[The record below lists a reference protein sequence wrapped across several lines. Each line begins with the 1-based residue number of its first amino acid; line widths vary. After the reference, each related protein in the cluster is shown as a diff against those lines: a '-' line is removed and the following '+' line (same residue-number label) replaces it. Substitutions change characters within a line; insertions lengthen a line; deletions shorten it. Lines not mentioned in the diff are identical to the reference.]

1 MRALVVDDELATRTL
16 VAGVVRGLGL
26 EVSVAVDGA
35 DAWAQHLADPF
46 PIVVTDWMMPNV
58 DGIEL
63 VRRIRGEKPRT
74 GYTYILVV
82 TTLSK
87 REHTYRAFETGADD
101 MVCKPVDAA
110 QIGAR
115 ITVAKQFLA
124 AHETGAEEAYLH
136 SLELLQGEIGA
147 DHLSVTPSLAA
158 LAKLYRGRGAVARAR
173 AFMRREIDV
182 ITSVHGPDDPRV
194 AALREEL
201 RALSSVPAFATRD

>member
-1 MRALVVDDELATRTL
+1 MRALVVDDERATRTL
-16 VAGVVRGLGL
+16 VAGVLKGHGL
-26 EVSVAVDGA
+26 EISTAVDGA

-63 VRRIRGEKPRT
+63 VRRIRAEKPRD

-82 TTLSK
+82 TTLSE
-87 REHTYRAFETGADD
+87 REHTHRAFETGADD

-124 AHETGAEEAYLH
+124 AHAKGAEEAFLR
-136 SLELLQGEIGA
+136 SLELLQGEIGP
-147 DHLSVTPSLAA
+147 DHLSVTPNLAA
-158 LAKLYRGRGAVARAR
+158 LAKLYRGRGALARAR

-182 ITSVHGPDDPRV
+182 ITAVHGAQDPRV

-201 RALSSVPAFATRD
+201 RALSGTPLVASQD